1 MRYHTKYMRVLLVFQ
16 GGGEYKNVD
25 FAMRP
30 FVEWLEVGTPCA
42 EAART
47 PDTGHVVYDAHRRTR
62 VRHYSALAYVQADT
76 PAMAVFNKTSG
87 HSGFTGCNR
96 CAFRG
101 STDPRGGSS
110 AGREVRTNSRACMLA
125 CSPQAQQDVLT

>member
-1 MRYHTKYMRVLLVFQ
+1 MRYRTKYMRVLLVFQ

-30 FVEWLEVGTPCA
+30 FVEWLKVGAPCA

-47 PDTGHVVYDAHRRTR
+47 PDTGHVVYDAHRRAR
-62 VRHYSALAYVQADT
+62 VRHYLAYIQADT

-110 AGREVRTNSRACMLA
+110 VVRCGPSACALA
-125 CSPQAQQDVLT
+125 CSPAAHRRSRAC